1 MEFKQKRA
9 RKLADSRAQTAGLAM
24 VAGAQS
30 ALTPFG
36 TYQYGGSTLQAK
48 KPSAAPAM
56 GLADPRQL
64 LKRNQTGL
72 PDQLKT
78 GIESLSGM
86 SMDSV
91 KVHYNSTKPAQLSA
105 LAYAQGSN
113 IHLAPGQEQHLS
125 HEAWHLV
132 QQAKGRGE

>member
-1 MEFKQKRA
+1 
-9 RKLADSRAQTAGLAM
+9 
-24 VAGAQS
+24 
-30 ALTPFG
+30 
-36 TYQYGGSTLQAK
+36 
-48 KPSAAPAM
+48 
-56 GLADPRQL
+56 
-64 LKRNQTGL
+64 
-72 PDQLKT
+72 
-78 GIESLSGM
+78 M

>member
-1 MEFKQKRA
+1 MEFKQKRE
-9 RKLADSRAQTAGLAM
+9 RKLADSSARTAGVAM
-24 VAGAQS
+24 VADAQS

-36 TYQYGGSTLQAK
+36 TYQYGGSPLQAK

-56 GLADPRQL
+56 GLADPRRL
-64 LKRNQTGL
+64 VKRNQTGL